1 MVSAGEVYAETMR
14 ETDIVSGSPGP
25 TEVDGEEGSLFF
37 RQSEEDGPLDAGLV
51 LTDSGPQSVY
61 TSTEEWVIQPH
72 NCLHDSE
79 SEDVLQAI
87 NPNEVYASDL
97 LRQSLSESDSGMS
110 DDRYSDGPTVLM
122 ESPHNQATPTVY
134 QVVYDI
140 SGLASGPQEQQKV
153 DVISIELVT
162 RLKKVGTVSYLSLSY
177 INNSCNSPYEWSSHV
192 LMSESCVVSELPLV
206 SSVKVENDPPEISQ
220 NILDTH
226 PDGLLYPELSL
237 TEEEQKLLNQE
248 GISLPNNL
256 PLTKAEERILKKVR
270 RKIRNKQ
277 SAQDS
282 RRRKKEYIDGLE
294 SRVAAC
300 SAQNKELQRTVDQLE
315 KHNMSLLAQLQRL
328 QALIKQTATKAAQ
341 TSTCIMILLFSLA
354 LILFPSYCP
363 FSWRS
368 QPSED
373 SYIPTGVIS
382 RNILND
388 AASPLLPS
396 EDTVD
401 DNKLVGEP
409 MLSSDI
415 QPPSP
420 VDLAPSLVEQSLDTP
435 KEEEVAPLEDSV
447 QGNSSTVPDSRTD
460 SLTDGLIP
468 VSTGGAAGLDTTKP
482 AHADEM

>member
-1 MVSAGEVYAETMR
+1 MVSAGGVYAETMR
-14 ETDIVSGSPGP
+14 ETDIVSGSPGA
-25 TEVDGEEGSLFF
+25 TEADSEEGSLFF
-37 RQSEEDGPLDAGLV
+37 RQSEEDGPLEAGLV
-51 LTDSGPQSVY
+51 LTNSCPHSVY
-61 TSTEEWVIQPH
+61 SSTEEWVIQPH
-72 NCLHDSE
+72 NQSLHDSE
-79 SEDVLQAI
+79 SEDMLQAI
-87 NPNEVYASDL
+87 NPNEVYASDP

-110 DDRYSDGPTVLM
+110 DDRYSDGPAVLM
-122 ESPHNQATPTVY
+122 ESTHNQAMPTVY

-140 SGLASGPQEQQKV
+140 SGLGVSPQEQQKV
-153 DVISIELVT
+153 DVISIELD
-162 RLKKVGTVSYLSLSY
+162 
-177 INNSCNSPYEWSSHV
+177 EWSSQV

-206 SSVKVENDPPEISQ
+206 SSVKVEHVLPESSQ
-220 NILDTH
+220 NTLDTP
-226 PDGLLYPELSL
+226 PDGLDYPDLNL

-315 KHNMSLLAQLQRL
+315 KHNTSLLAQLRKL
-328 QALIKQTATKAAQ
+328 QALVKQTATKAAQ

-368 QPSED
+368 QPSDD
-373 SYIPTGVIS
+373 SYTPTGVIS

-396 EDTVD
+396 EDAVD
-401 DNKLVGEP
+401 DDKLVSEP
-409 MLSSDI
+409 VLSSDI
-415 QPPSP
+415 QEPSP
-420 VDLAPSLVEQSLDTP
+420 VDAASSLVQQQPLDTP
-435 KEEEVAPLEDSV
+435 EGEEVAPLEDGL
-447 QGNSSTVPDSRTD
+447 QGNSSTQPHSRTGPLAD
-460 SLTDGLIP
+460 SLMP
-468 VSTGGAAGLDTTKP
+468 VSAGGAGLDAAKP

>member
-1 MVSAGEVYAETMR
+1 MVSAGGVYAETMR
-14 ETDIVSGSPGP
+14 ETDIVSGSPGA
-25 TEVDGEEGSLFF
+25 TEADSEEGSLFF
-37 RQSEEDGPLDAGLV
+37 RQSEEDGPLEAGLV
-51 LTDSGPQSVY
+51 LTNSCPHSVY
-61 TSTEEWVIQPH
+61 SSTEEWVIQPH
-72 NCLHDSE
+72 NSLHDSE
-79 SEDVLQAI
+79 SEDMLQAI
-87 NPNEVYASDL
+87 NPNEVYASDP

-110 DDRYSDGPTVLM
+110 DDRYSDGPAVLM
-122 ESPHNQATPTVY
+122 ESTHNQAMPTVY

-140 SGLASGPQEQQKV
+140 SGLGVSPQEQQKV
-153 DVISIELVT
+153 DVISIELD
-162 RLKKVGTVSYLSLSY
+162 
-177 INNSCNSPYEWSSHV
+177 EWSSQV

-206 SSVKVENDPPEISQ
+206 SSVKVEHVLPESSQ
-220 NILDTH
+220 NTLDTP
-226 PDGLLYPELSL
+226 PDGLDYPDLNL

-315 KHNMSLLAQLQRL
+315 KHNTSLLAQLRKL
-328 QALIKQTATKAAQ
+328 QALVKQTATKAAQ

-368 QPSED
+368 QPSDD
-373 SYIPTGVIS
+373 SYTPTGVIS

-396 EDTVD
+396 EDAVD
-401 DNKLVGEP
+401 DDKLVSEP
-409 MLSSDI
+409 VLSSDI
-415 QPPSP
+415 QEPSP
-420 VDLAPSLVEQSLDTP
+420 VDAASSLVQQQPLDTP
-435 KEEEVAPLEDSV
+435 EGEEVAPLEDGL
-447 QGNSSTVPDSRTD
+447 QGNSSTQPHSRTGPLAD
-460 SLTDGLIP
+460 SLMP
-468 VSTGGAAGLDTTKP
+468 VSAGGAGLDAAKP